1 MLFNVPNKCSIK
13 KLIEEIGQQK
23 HWTFNLGGNSNI
35 DENAVLIKVRAFT
48 AQ

>member
-1 MLFNVPNKCSIK
+1 MSTINVPLK